1 MQRRKFL
8 KASLIWGAAGTEL
21 LASLRTRAQSLQQP
35 LSLHTRFVRRIVQ
48 RMTLDEKIGQMTQ
61 GELNAIKDE
70 SDIENYF
77 LGSVLSGGG
86 ADPRAGNGLI
96 AWTDTVDSLIRRSM
110 KTRLS
115 IPILYGVDAVHG
127 HSNVIG
133 ATIFPHNI
141 GLGCTGNAGLVEQAG
156 HITAIEVRATGIRWS
171 FSPCIAVPRDER
183 WGRTYE
189 GFSEDPELV
198 RQLGA
203 AAVRGLQGADLSG
216 PLSVLACAKH
226 FLGDGGT
233 AYGSNGRSNRPGLD
247 QGDTRVDLATL
258 KRIHL
263 PGYISCIAAGVG
275 SIMVSYNSWNGVKV
289 TGIRELLTGLL
300 KEELG
305 FEGFLVSDYNAIHQ
319 VDADFKTAI
328 RKSINAGID
337 MAMEPNHYRLF
348 IANLKELVMEGSVP
362 MSRIDDAVIRILRV
376 KRALGLLDPNRR
388 QTADRTLQKSFGS
401 PAHRRVA
408 RQAVRESLVLL
419 KNSANLLPISRNIR
433 HVHLAGRGADNI
445 GMQCGGWTIDWQGRM
460 GDVTT
465 GGTTILS
472 AVRHAL
478 ARGSKVTYT
487 LDGTGA
493 GDANLGIAVIGE
505 TPYAE
510 GVGDRADLSLAE
522 EDVAVVN
529 NLKAAGV
536 PVLVILLSG
545 RPLIL
550 GEVLDRADALVA
562 AWLPGTE
569 GQGIADVLFGDFAP
583 VGRLSFTWPRS
594 MAQIPIHEGDKNYDP
609 LFPFGYGL
617 GYT

>member
-1 MQRRKFL
+1 
-8 KASLIWGAAGTEL
+8 
-21 LASLRTRAQSLQQP
+21 
-35 LSLHTRFVRRIVQ
+35 
-48 RMTLDEKIGQMTQ
+48 MTLDEKIGQMTQ

-337 MAMEPNHYRLF
+337 MAMEPNQYRLF